1 MIWRPT
7 AVHSCTSSCSTKA
20 LDDWCPYIV
29 GETHRGLGLDHV
41 IWALAAAAVAHGF
54 PGILVE
60 DDAEE
65 EDEGTLD
72 GQTKG
77 RGSQRNQWSKV
88 PIESEKSEKKVF
100 TWRQLNPANK

>member
-1 MIWRPT
+1 MIWRPR
-7 AVHSCTSSCSTKA
+7 AERSCTSSCSKA

-41 IWALAAAAVAHGF
+41 IWTLAAAAVTHGF

-60 DDAEE
+60 DDAEQ

-77 RGSQRNQWSKV
+77 RCGQRNQWSKV
-88 PIESEKSEKKVF
+88 PIPGISQRRKCLPGDS
-100 TWRQLNPANK
+100 